1 MTTLPINAAA
11 AARARDAHDDALIRA
26 VKVCKHFELPGSR
39 SIFTVLEDINLAVK
53 SGEIVALLGRSGSGK
68 STLLRILAGLI
79 PASSGDIFS
88 SGRRLTGPNPDVA
101 MVFQS
106 FALLPW
112 LTVQQNVELGL
123 EAVGVPMKER
133 RARALKAI
141 DMVGLDGFESAYPKE
156 LSGGMRQRVGFARAF
171 VKQPKVLFM
180 DEPFSALD
188 VLTAENLRSE
198 ISDLWERGDFPAQS
212 VLIVTH
218 NIEEAVYL
226 ADRVIVLGANPG
238 RVRGEVM
245 IDLPRPRNRGAR
257 RFKDLV
263 DGIYIVMTNPDRDLT
278 AAMTGIPPR
287 RETPYS
293 PLPHAT
299 AGGISGL
306 LELLYERP
314 ELRDLPEVSSSL
326 QLSTDDLLPIV
337 DAAVM
342 LGLAEVRQGDIT
354 LTDAGRAFAI
364 ADIQTSKD
372 IFRAQVLERVPTVKM
387 IYTTLKG
394 KPNRSMR
401 AGFFLDILDEHFPR
415 EEAQHQFETAVDWGR
430 YAELFEYDRSED
442 RLFLPVEASELT
454 D

>member
-1 MTTLPINAAA
+1 MTTFATTKATPVNGSDGAGPLLSAIG
-11 AARARDAHDDALIRA
+11 
-26 VKVCKHFELPGSR
+26 VCKEFELPDGNGTH
-39 SIFTVLEDINLAVK
+39 TVLDNVNLAVQP
-53 SGEIVALLGRSGSGK
+53 GEIVALLGRSGSGK

-79 PASSGDIFS
+79 PPTRGQVVS
-88 SGRRLTGPNPDVA
+88 SGRPVTGANPDVA

-112 LTVQQNVELGL
+112 LTVQQNVEVGL
-123 EAVGVPMKER
+123 EAIGVPAKER
-133 RARALKAI
+133 RERALKAI

-188 VLTAENLRSE
+188 VLTAENLRGE
-198 ISDLWERGDFPAQS
+198 ISDLWERGDFPARG

-226 ADRVIVLGANPG
+226 ADRVVVLGANPG
-238 RVRGEVM
+238 RVRGEVI
-245 IDLPRPRNRGAR
+245 IDLPRPRDRTSR
-257 RFKDLV
+257 RFKELV
-263 DGIYIVMTNPDRDLT
+263 DGIYIAMTNPDRDVEDALK
-278 AAMTGIPPR
+278 GVPPR
-287 RETPYS
+287 KASPYP

-314 ELRDLPEVSSSL
+314 TLRDLPEISSTL
-326 QLSTDDLLPIV
+326 QLPTDDLLPIV

-354 LTDAGRAFAI
+354 LTETGRRFST

-372 IFRAQVLERVPTVKM
+372 IFRQQALERVPTVKA
-387 IYTTLKG
+387 IYTTLKE
-394 KPNRSMR
+394 KPNGAMR
-401 AGFFLDILDEHFPR
+401 AGFFLDILDEHYPPD
-415 EEAQHQFETAVDWGR
+415 EARRQFMTAVDWGR
-430 YAELFEYDRSED
+430 YAELFEYDQNED
-442 RLFLPVEASELT
+442 RLVLSMA
-454 D
+454 